1 MNVLETLL
9 NRRWILK
16 SRDRELYY
24 QVRDE
29 LDSVKKFLTE
39 KVGYQV
45 IVNPYLIRVEKIPAK
60 ARPWMGIRQF
70 QDPLQ
75 YVFLCLIL
83 SFLEVREAGD
93 QFVLSQLTDFVQAQC
108 REVQID
114 WTSYTHRRHLIRVL
128 KFCVSE
134 GMLEIDDGTEDSF
147 MRSETGEVL
156 YRNTGASRYFM
167 RNFTRDIMEY
177 RGMEDFESDEWI
189 DVNTDRGVARRQ
201 RVYRRL
207 LMNVGV
213 YRTSEADE
221 DFNYIRNY
229 QGRISDELEAL
240 LGCEL
245 QVHRGSAYLV
255 EGESASLGHC
265 FPEEKTVGDI
275 VLLCCALVR
284 EKVESGTWQ
293 LQTDESI
300 LISRAELTGLL
311 EECRRRYGAGFVK
324 TYRDMTPGEFCEA
337 VQDYLEELDFIDLDG
352 GDGPVA
358 RSLTGR
364 EPDQVRIFPVVGKV
378 LGQYPVDY
386 NGEEETEE

>member
-1 MNVLETLL
+1 MNVLEALL

-45 IVNPYLIRVEKIPAK
+45 IVNPYLIRLEKIPAK

-75 YVFLCLIL
+75 YVFLCQIL
-83 SFLEVREAGD
+83 SFLELRESGD
-93 QFVLSQLTDFVQAQC
+93 QFVLSQLTDFIQAQC
-108 REVQID
+108 TEVQID

-134 GMLEIDDGTEDSF
+134 GMLDIDDGSEDSF
-147 MRSETGEVL
+147 MHSENGEVL

-167 RNFTRDIMEY
+167 KNFTRDIMDY
-177 RGMEDFESDEWI
+177 RSIADFETDEWI

-201 RVYRRL
+201 RVYRKL
-207 LMNVGV
+207 LMEIGI
-213 YRTSEADE
+213 YRSSETDE

-229 QGRISDELEAL
+229 QGRISDEFEQL

-245 QVHRGSAYLV
+245 QVHRGSAYLIA
-255 EGESASLGHC
+255 GENANPGRC
-265 FPEEKTVGDI
+265 FPEEKTMGDI
-275 VLLCCALVR
+275 VLLCCGLIR
-284 EKVESGTWQ
+284 EKEEAGAFK
-293 LQTDESI
+293 LQSDESL
-300 LISRAELTGLL
+300 LISRAEFTGLL

-324 TYRDMTPGEFCEA
+324 TYREMTAGEFCETIG
-337 VQDYLEELDFIDLDG
+337 DYLEELDFIG
-352 GDGPVA
+352 W
-358 RSLTGR
+358 
-364 EPDQVRIFPVVGKV
+364 EKDQVRIFPVAGKIM
-378 LGQYPVDY
+378 GQYPVDY
-386 NGEEETEE
+386 HGEKETETGK

>member
-45 IVNPYLIRVEKIPAK
+45 IINPYLIRLEKIPAK

-75 YVFLCLIL
+75 YVFLCQIL
-83 SFLEVREAGD
+83 SFLELREAGD
-93 QFVLSQLTDFVQAQC
+93 QFVLSQLTDFIQAQC
-108 REVQID
+108 GDIQID

-128 KFCVSE
+128 KFCVAE
-134 GMLEIDDGTEDSF
+134 GMLDIDDGSEDSF
-147 MRSETGEVL
+147 MHSENGEVL

-167 RNFTRDIMEY
+167 KNFTRDIMDY
-177 RGMEDFESDEWI
+177 QSIADFETDEWI

-201 RVYRRL
+201 RVYRKL
-207 LMNVGV
+207 LMEIGV
-213 YRTSEADE
+213 YRSSEADE

-229 QGRISDELEAL
+229 QGRISDDFEQL

-245 QVHRGSAYLV
+245 QVHRGSAYLIA
-255 EGESASLGHC
+255 GENANPGHC
-265 FPEEKTVGDI
+265 FPEEKTMGDI
-275 VLLCCALVR
+275 VLLCCGLIR
-284 EKVESGTWQ
+284 EKEESGVFK
-293 LQTDESI
+293 LQPDESL
-300 LISRAELTGLL
+300 LISRAEFTGLL

-324 TYRDMTPGEFCEA
+324 TYREMTAGEFCETIG
-337 VQDYLEELDFIDLDG
+337 DCLEELDFIG
-352 GDGPVA
+352 W
-358 RSLTGR
+358 
-364 EPDQVRIFPVVGKV
+364 EQDQMRIFPVAGKIM
-378 LGQYPVDY
+378 GQYPVDY
-386 NGEEETEE
+386 HGEKETETDK

>member
-45 IVNPYLIRVEKIPAK
+45 IVNPYLIRLEKIPAK

-75 YVFLCLIL
+75 YVFLCQIL
-83 SFLEVREAGD
+83 SFLELREVGD
-93 QFVLSQLTDFVQAQC
+93 QFVLSQLTDFIQAQC
-108 REVQID
+108 GDIQID

-128 KFCVSE
+128 KFFVAE
-134 GMLEIDDGTEDSF
+134 GMLDIDDGSEDSF
-147 MRSETGEVL
+147 MHSENGEVL

-167 RNFTRDIMEY
+167 KNFTRDIMDY
-177 RGMEDFESDEWI
+177 QSIADFETDEWI

-201 RVYRRL
+201 RVYRKL
-207 LMNVGV
+207 LMEIGV
-213 YRTSEADE
+213 YRSSEADE

-229 QGRISDELEAL
+229 QGRISDDFEQL

-245 QVHRGSAYLV
+245 QVHRGSAYLIA
-255 EGESASLGHC
+255 GENANPGHC
-265 FPEEKTVGDI
+265 FPEEKTMGDI
-275 VLLCCALVR
+275 VLLCCGLIR
-284 EKVESGTWQ
+284 EKEEAGVFK
-293 LQTDESI
+293 LQPDESL
-300 LISRAELTGLL
+300 LISRAEFTGLL

-324 TYRDMTPGEFCEA
+324 TYREMTAGEFCETIG
-337 VQDYLEELDFIDLDG
+337 DYLEELDFIG
-352 GDGPVA
+352 W
-358 RSLTGR
+358 
-364 EPDQVRIFPVVGKV
+364 EQDQVRIFPVAGKIM
-378 LGQYPVDY
+378 GQYPVDY
-386 NGEEETEE
+386 HGEKETETDK

>member
-29 LDSVKKFLTE
+29 LDGVKKFLTE
-39 KVGYQV
+39 KAGYQV
-45 IVNPYLIRVEKIPAK
+45 IVNPYLIRLEKIPAK

-75 YVFLCLIL
+75 YVFLCQIL
-83 SFLEVREAGD
+83 SFLELREAGD
-93 QFVLSQLTDFVQAQC
+93 QFVLSQLTDFIQAQC
-108 REVQID
+108 QDVQVD

-128 KFCVSE
+128 KFCVAE
-134 GMLEIDDGTEDSF
+134 GMLDIDDGSEDSF
-147 MRSETGEVL
+147 MHSEQGEVL

-167 RNFTRDIMEY
+167 KNFTRDIMDY
-177 RGMEDFESDEWI
+177 QTIADFETDEWI

-201 RVYRRL
+201 RVYRKL
-207 LMNVGV
+207 LMDIGV

-229 QGRISDELEAL
+229 QGRISDELEQL

-245 QVHRGSAYLV
+245 QVHRGSAYLIA
-255 EGESASLGHC
+255 GENANPGHC
-265 FPEEKTVGDI
+265 FPEEKTMGDI
-275 VLLCCALVR
+275 VLLCCALIR
-284 EKVESGTWQ
+284 EKEEAGAWK

-300 LISRAELTGLL
+300 LVSRAEFTGLL

-324 TYRDMTPGEFCEA
+324 TYREMTAGEFCETIA
-337 VQDYLEELDFIDLDG
+337 DYLEELDFIGWEHD
-352 GDGPVA
+352 
-358 RSLTGR
+358 
-364 EPDQVRIFPVVGKV
+364 EVRIFPVAGKV
-378 LGQYPVDY
+378 MGQYPVDY
-386 NGEEETEE
+386 HGEKETETDK

>member
-29 LDSVKKFLTE
+29 LDGVKKFLTE
-39 KVGYQV
+39 KAGYQV
-45 IVNPYLIRVEKIPAK
+45 IVNPYLIRLEKIPAK

-75 YVFLCLIL
+75 YVFLCQIL
-83 SFLEVREAGD
+83 SFLELREAGD
-93 QFVLSQLTDFVQAQC
+93 QFVLSQLTDFIQAQC
-108 REVQID
+108 QDVQVD

-128 KFCVSE
+128 KFCVAE
-134 GMLEIDDGTEDSF
+134 GMLDIDDGSEDSF
-147 MRSETGEVL
+147 MHSEQGEVL

-167 RNFTRDIMEY
+167 KNFTRDIMDY
-177 RGMEDFESDEWI
+177 QTIADFETDEWI

-201 RVYRRL
+201 RVYRKL
-207 LMNVGV
+207 LMDIGV

-229 QGRISDELEAL
+229 QGRISDELEQL

-245 QVHRGSAYLV
+245 QVHRGSAYLIA
-255 EGESASLGHC
+255 GENANPGHC
-265 FPEEKTVGDI
+265 FPEEKTMGDI
-275 VLLCCALVR
+275 VLLCCGLIR
-284 EKVESGTWQ
+284 EKEEAGAWK

-300 LISRAELTGLL
+300 LVSRAEFTGLL

-324 TYRDMTPGEFCEA
+324 TYREMTAGEFCETIA
-337 VQDYLEELDFIDLDG
+337 DYLEELDFIGWEHD
-352 GDGPVA
+352 
-358 RSLTGR
+358 
-364 EPDQVRIFPVVGKV
+364 EVRIFPVAGKV
-378 LGQYPVDY
+378 MGQYPVDY
-386 NGEEETEE
+386 HGEKETETDK

>member
-29 LDSVKKFLTE
+29 LDGVKKFLTE
-39 KVGYQV
+39 KAGYQV
-45 IVNPYLIRVEKIPAK
+45 IVNPYLIRLEKIPAK

-75 YVFLCLIL
+75 YVFLCQIL
-83 SFLEVREAGD
+83 SFLELREAGD
-93 QFVLSQLTDFVQAQC
+93 QFVLSQLTDFIQAQC
-108 REVQID
+108 QDVQVD

-128 KFCVSE
+128 KFCVAE
-134 GMLEIDDGTEDSF
+134 GMLDIDDGSEDSF
-147 MRSETGEVL
+147 MHSEQGEVL

-167 RNFTRDIMEY
+167 KNFTRDIMDY
-177 RGMEDFESDEWI
+177 QTIADFETDEWI

-201 RVYRRL
+201 RVYRKL
-207 LMNVGV
+207 LMDIGV

-229 QGRISDELEAL
+229 QGRISDELEQL

-245 QVHRGSAYLV
+245 QVHRGSAYLIA
-255 EGESASLGHC
+255 GENANPGHC
-265 FPEEKTVGDI
+265 FPEEKTMGDI
-275 VLLCCALVR
+275 VLLCCGLIR
-284 EKVESGTWQ
+284 EKEEAGAWK

-300 LISRAELTGLL
+300 MVSRAEFTGLL

-324 TYRDMTPGEFCEA
+324 TYREMTAGEFCETIA
-337 VQDYLEELDFIDLDG
+337 DYLEELDFIGWEHD
-352 GDGPVA
+352 
-358 RSLTGR
+358 
-364 EPDQVRIFPVVGKV
+364 EVRIFPVAGKV
-378 LGQYPVDY
+378 MGQYPVDY
-386 NGEEETEE
+386 HGEKETETDK